1 MIYDNDF
8 TITYILLSLRDRVR
22 EDNYALLNDLFHELE
37 KREECPTADVSLQQ
51 QPDILD
57 DTETEYEKDRQ
68 LIRRVSEY
76 ILSHAEMAKSQQPSD
91 NEEEKSSSNKRAS
104 AAPNK
109 NKKTE
114 YTCSPPDS
122 SSDEIYENFIDDLGA
137 IFRAVMSNPPSSS
150 QPPAITSPP
159 VQQTPSISKYPFECV
174 TTMI

>member
-1 MIYDNDF
+1 MIYDTDF
-8 TITYILLSLRDRVR
+8 TIFLRLRDRVS

-76 ILSHAEMAKSQQPSD
+76 ILSHAEMATSQQQPSD
-91 NEEEKSSSNKRAS
+91 NEEEKSNNNKRAS

-159 VQQTPSISKYPFECV
+159 IQQPPSISKYTLQCV
-174 TTMI
+174 TTMF